1 MLRGAADTC
10 AARTKAHR
18 QECLCHWCDCE
29 NPLFLAAQCN
39 TGPSRLWV
47 KTSACYGAGVRAAW
61 LLFEDEGRAFYFFG
75 FEGDGDFDVVGDF
88 DEGVPLFIP

>member
-1 MLRGAADTC
+1 LRCANNGAQ
-10 AARTKAHR
+10 ARVPVPLVR
-18 QECLCHWCDCE
+18 LRD
-29 NPLFLAAQCN
+29 PLFLAAQCN

-47 KTSACYGAGVRAAW
+47 TTSACYGAGVRAVW
-61 LLFEDEGRAFYFFG
+61 LPFEDEGRPFYFFG